1 MELHFNASGADRKKL
16 VEAISKELN
25 IKAKYLGMPSV
36 AYEIGSYTVSKD
48 GCLSFDDGTDIAESS
63 RVVDACVMAGF
74 EPEEWAQNTEADAP
88 EAEQPKEAEETTDSE
103 DLGLTVAM
111 PRESF
116 TEGQLENLQK
126 LVEAKAPLL
135 KAALL
140 VDDLPIEI
148 TDEKVS
154 FPWFSGGID
163 AEHCGAY
170 TSLITAICKMAKEA
184 KRVIAK
190 EKEAVNAKY
199 EFRCFLL
206 RLGFIGDEFKINR
219 KLLLENLSGSS
230 AFKSGAK
237 KGGEA

>member
-1 MELHFNASGADRKKL
+1 
-16 VEAISKELN
+16 
-25 IKAKYLGMPSV
+25 
-36 AYEIGSYTVSKD
+36 
-48 GCLSFDDGTDIAESS
+48 
-63 RVVDACVMAGF
+63 
-74 EPEEWAQNTEADAP
+74 
-88 EAEQPKEAEETTDSE
+88 
-103 DLGLTVAM
+103 M
-111 PRESF
+111 PRDSF
-116 TEGQLENLQK
+116 TEGQLENLKK

-135 KAALL
+135 KSALL

-154 FPWFSGGID
+154 FPWFSGDID

-184 KRVIAK
+184 KRVTAK